1 MSIKPY
7 RSNLLR
13 DKRFDDF
20 YSMIDSFFNDSFTP
34 QTALSSSTFKV
45 DISEN
50 DKEYKVEAELP
61 GFSKDEIEVN
71 FEEGKLIISAR
82 KNEEENIEEK
92 NYIHRERKTSEMTR
106 RMFFKDVDEENL
118 SAQLDGGVLEITIPK
133 KENLNKSKK
142 IEIK

>member
-61 GFSKDEIEVN
+61 GFSKDEIEVD